1 VSNKNLSF
9 NMRILLLLSL
19 FLLTTFFS
27 KAQCTFTLRMTDT
40 WGDGWNGGTVR
51 VSVNGVYVLPTQTFF
66 SGFGPVS
73 VNFTASTGQLVRV
86 SRIAAGTYPTEMR
99 VQILNSS
106 GVVVLNTIQPV
117 TGNSTTGGSTF
128 TAACSPPPS
137 PPSNDVC
144 SFATSLPCNS
154 NLAGTTV
161 ASVLETY
168 PSTCVG
174 GYGVWYSFVGD
185 GQQTTISVNSATDMG
200 IYVGTGNCTTR
211 TQLACV
217 DNWGTN
223 STETVS
229 FTTINGTT
237 YYVYIAYYGVSVI
250 TGTFTISRTCTPAPI
265 PPTNDNPCNA
275 IPLTR
280 STTCTYTNGTNVNA
294 TSTSGVTSPGCANYL
309 GGDVWYSVV
318 VGPSGILIFDTQT
331 GGITDAG
338 MALYSGSCSS
348 LTLISCDDD
357 SSPNGFMPSLTISGR
372 PSGETIWV
380 RMWEYGGDLTGTFG
394 ICVTEPLGLPI
405 ELLSFEGT
413 VIDSRNVLL
422 EWSTASEQNNDYF
435 IIERSIDGYNWTQI
449 KNIDATGNSNI
460 KINYTTIDKSV
471 PRTIVYYKLSQ
482 VDFDGVSEEFS
493 PISVNLTLNEKNCD
507 YKFYDLSGKSID
519 INLVI
524 PGVYL
529 KSCDGETI
537 KIWKY

>member
-1 VSNKNLSF
+1 
-9 NMRILLLLSL
+9 MRILLLLPL
-19 FLLTTFFS
+19 FLLTTFFC

-51 VSVNGVYVLPTQTFF
+51 VSVGGVFVTAVQTGPPT
-66 SGFGPVS
+66 GGPTNVT
-73 VNFTASTGQLVRV
+73 FTASTGQVVRV
-86 SRIAAGTYPTEMR
+86 SRIADGLFPGEMR
-99 VQILNSS
+99 VRVLNAS
-106 GVVVLNTIQPV
+106 GTVVLNTIQPV
-117 TGNSTTGGSTF
+117 SGNATSGGSTF
-128 TAACSPPPS
+128 TAACLPPPT
-137 PPSNDVC
+137 PPSNDAC
-144 SFATSLPCNS
+144 SAATSLPCGTS
-154 NLAGTTV
+154 NLSGTTV
-161 ASVLETY
+161 ASVVETS

-185 GQQTTISVNSATDMG
+185 GQQTTISVNSVTDMG

-211 TQLACV
+211 TQVDCV
-217 DNWGTN
+217 DNWGTS

-250 TGTFTISRTCTPAPI
+250 TGTFTISRTCTPPPI
-265 PPTNDNPCNA
+265 PPTNDNPCSA

-294 TSTSGVTSPGCANYL
+294 TSTSGVTAPGCANYL
-309 GGDVWYSVV
+309 GGDVWYSVI
-318 VGPSGILIFDTQT
+318 VGPSGTLIFDSQT

-372 PSGETIWV
+372 ASGETIWV

-394 ICVTEPLGLPI
+394 ICVTEPLALPI
-405 ELLSFEGT
+405 ELLSFDGT

-422 EWSTASEQNNDYF
+422 EWSTASEKDNDYF
-435 IIERSIDGYNWTQI
+435 IIERTTDGYNWTQI
-449 KNIDATGNSNI
+449 KNIDAVGNSNTQ
-460 KINYTTIDKSV
+460 INYTTIDNTAPKDL
-471 PRTIVYYKLSQ
+471 VYYKLSQ
-482 VDFDGVSEEFS
+482 VDFNGVYETFD
-493 PISVNLTLNEKNCD
+493 PISVDLRSIEKDCD
-507 YKFYDLSGKSID
+507 YKFYDLSGKL
-519 INLVI
+519 ININDVI

-529 KSCDGETI
+529 RSCDGETI

>member
-1 VSNKNLSF
+1 
-9 NMRILLLLSL
+9 
-19 FLLTTFFS
+19 
-27 KAQCTFTLRMTDT
+27 MTDT

-185 GQQTTISVNSATDMG
+185 AQQTTISVNSATDMG

-280 STTCTYTNGTNVNA
+280 STTCTYTSGTNVNA
-294 TSTSGVTSPGCANYL
+294 TSTSGVTAPGCANYL

-380 RMWEYGGDLTGTFG
+380 RMWEYGGDLTGTFE

-422 EWSTASEQNNDYF
+422 ELSTASEQNNDYF